1 MQGGLVMKIKAFKE
15 IIAQIKKD
23 TSIQIVKGNT
33 KNETPPKPYGIYNV
47 SSPFIKGLSQGNY
60 TRYSESDIN
69 YEKRTEQYKFTV
81 SFSFLAEDNE
91 TTIDRAMK
99 VRQWFL
105 FLGKDF
111 MLERNLAVVRVEN
124 IANRTTFIVD
134 DYEYKHG
141 FDVQFRATDEQIRV
155 LTETIETII

>member
-1 MQGGLVMKIKAFKE
+1 MKIEALKE

-23 TSIQIVKGNT
+23 TGVQIVKGNT
-33 KNETPPKPYGIYNV
+33 KHETPPLPYGIYNV
-47 SSPFIKGLSQGNY
+47 TSPYVKGSGKGSFE
-60 TRYSESDIN
+60 RYSTDGIN

-81 SFSFLAEDNE
+81 SFSFFAEDNE

-111 MLERNLAVVRVEN
+111 ISDRNLTIVKAGN
-124 IANRTTFIVD
+124 IENRTTFIVD

-141 FDVQFRATDEQIRV
+141 FDIQFRATDEIIKPI
-155 LTETIETII
+155 TEVIETVIT